1 MYAQL
6 DLFNDPSAEISKGNT
21 YTYSGEQLYKN
32 CKKDF
37 NAVTAIIE
45 IFRGEI
51 IETIN

>member
-6 DLFNDPSAEISKGNT
+6 DLFNDPSSENSKGNP
-21 YTYSGEQLYKN
+21 YTYSGEELYKN

-37 NAVTAIIE
+37 NAVSAIIE

-51 IETIN
+51 IKLV